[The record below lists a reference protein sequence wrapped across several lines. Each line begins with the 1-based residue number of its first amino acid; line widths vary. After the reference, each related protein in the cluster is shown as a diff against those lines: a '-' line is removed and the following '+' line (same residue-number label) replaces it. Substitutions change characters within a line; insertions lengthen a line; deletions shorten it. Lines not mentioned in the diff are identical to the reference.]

1 MNHWQKI
8 MKYAA
13 AVDIKISKTKTS
25 RKFTSSQF
33 AFKVTFAEPKEC
45 NNHDDFISTQ
55 CQKLL

>member
-1 MNHWQKI
+1 

-13 AVDIKISKTKTS
+13 VVDIKISKTKTS